1 MTDRDRIVV
10 VGGGHN
16 GLACAAYLARAGRE
30 VVVLEAAAQ
39 VGGAAVTRE
48 FSKGFRVSGCAHLS
62 YLLDAGIAR
71 ELKLASHG
79 LKWAREGLKTVALSP
94 SGDHLVYK
102 DGGLE
107 SGTLSDDDRKGLATY
122 NARMLKFA
130 RIMAKQ
136 HNRRPPRLGG
146 GGRSDLMGAAALGL
160 DIRLL
165 GRDDMREFLRIA
177 GINIYDVLEEIFE
190 SPLLKGSL
198 ALDAVL
204 GANLGPR
211 SNKVWKPVVCAIQ
224 GMCAGGGQ
232 YFVNECDIVICSD
245 TATFFDPH
253 ANGGIVSALEP
264 IGMLNR
270 GVPLGDVLRWA
281 LMGTEER
288 ITAET
293 ALRLGLVS
301 EVVPL
306 DQLRARAADIA
317 AQIAARNPIAIQG
330 TVRAIWEATE
340 MTPHM
345 AKQNGLAYTHIGN
358 KPAAVRAGAERVNR
372 KPNLR

>member
-1 MTDRDRIVV
+1 MADYQTIEFAVADHVATITLDRPDQLNSFTETMCAEMVEVWGIVRDTDDVHVAILQA
-10 VGGGHN
+10 N
-16 GLACAAYLARAGRE
+16 GERAFCTGIDI
-30 VVVLEAAAQ
+30 
-39 VGGAAVTRE
+39 
-48 FSKGFRVSGCAHLS
+48 KSGM
-62 YLLDAGIAR
+62 
-71 ELKLASHG
+71 
-79 LKWAREGLKTVALSP
+79 WW
-94 SGDHLVYK
+94 GDKNVWTHEDPGV
-102 DGGLE
+102 
-107 SGTLSDDDRKGLATY
+107 
-122 NARMLKFA
+122 F
-130 RIMAKQ
+130 
-136 HNRRPPRLGG
+136 
-146 GGRSDLMGAAALGL
+146 
-160 DIRLL
+160 
-165 GRDDMREFLRIA
+165 
-177 GINIYDVLEEIFE
+177 
-190 SPLLKGSL
+190 
-198 ALDAVL
+198 
-204 GANLGPR
+204 LGPR
-211 SNKVWKPVVCAIQ
+211 SNKVWKPVVCAVQ

-264 IGMLNR
+264 IGMLHR

-288 ITAET
+288 ITADT

-301 EVVPL
+301 EVVPF

-317 AQIAARNPIAIQG
+317 TQIAARNPIAIQG

-372 KPNLR
+372 KPTLR